1 MDSFTDIQGLILTPI
16 ASRSA
21 SVTSDA
27 YPNDLAPK
35 YSRLNRR
42 TTSIS
47 RVAIPENAPATL
59 SFHNINYVVGAT
71 VESSKRPSKCPSL
84 PFCKPREPNRIL
96 FDVSGQFTNGLNAIL
111 GKICFKLLSE
121 NYLF

>member
-16 ASRSA
+16 VSRSS

-27 YPNDLAPK
+27 FPNDLVPK
-35 YSRLNRR
+35 YSMLSRR

-47 RVAIPENAPATL
+47 RVAIAENAPATL
-59 SFHNINYVVGAT
+59 SFHNINYVIGAT
-71 VESSKRPSKCPSL
+71 VKSSKQPLKCPSL
-84 PFCKPREPNRIL
+84 PFCKPREPNQIL

-111 GKICFKLLSE
+111 GKIGFTFLFE
-121 NYLF
+121 NDLF